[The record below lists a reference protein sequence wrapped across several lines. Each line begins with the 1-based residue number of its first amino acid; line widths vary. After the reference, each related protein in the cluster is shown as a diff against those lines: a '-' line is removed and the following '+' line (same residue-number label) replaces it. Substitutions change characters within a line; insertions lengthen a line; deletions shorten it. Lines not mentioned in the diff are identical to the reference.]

1 MSQSQII
8 FWRSDNA
15 QKRPL
20 KFLFNAFLAHHR
32 YDKRGASAMII
43 IDLEWN
49 SGSDYSG
56 FDEILQI
63 GAVRIKALDGSILDT
78 FNIYVRPRGNTALH
92 PAAA

>member
-15 QKRPL
+15 QNRSL
-20 KFLFNAFLAHHR
+20 KFFFNAFLAHHC
-32 YDKRGASAMII
+32 YDKRGR
-43 IDLEWN
+43 EWN
-49 SGSDYSG
+49 CGSDYSG

>member
-1 MSQSQII
+1 MISGGEWRDRNPEFFVQNDRNPQSTNITGLEP
-8 FWRSDNA
+8 FCT
-15 QKRPL
+15 L
-20 KFLFNAFLAHHR
+20 
-32 YDKRGASAMII
+32 I

-49 SGSDYSG
+49 CGSDYSG